1 MILLQLEGINGDSTI
16 DGHANWISISSAQF
30 GVGRGISTAGSG
42 VDRDTSTPSFS
53 EVTLSKPTD
62 IASTQLFAQAMYG
75 KKIGAKA
82 TLVWLQT
89 GGADAKQNYMTIELA
104 DPIISA
110 YSVSSG
116 GDRPTESFSINFSKI
131 LFKYTQ
137 FKTGGEATPADPKG
151 YDLMTGKPAASI

>member
-16 DGHANWISISSAQF
+16 DQHANWISIDSVQF
-30 GVGRGISTAGSG
+30 GVGRGISTAGAG

-53 EVTLSKPTD
+53 EVTMSKPTD

-82 TLVWLQT
+82 TLKWLQT
-89 GGADAKQNYMTIELA
+89 GGADAAQNYMTLELT
-104 DPIISA
+104 DPIISS
-110 YSVSSG
+110 YSASSG
-116 GDRPTESFSINFSKI
+116 GDRPNESFSINFSKI
-131 LFKYTQ
+131 VFKYTQ

-151 YDLMTGKPAASI
+151 FDLMTGKPFAG